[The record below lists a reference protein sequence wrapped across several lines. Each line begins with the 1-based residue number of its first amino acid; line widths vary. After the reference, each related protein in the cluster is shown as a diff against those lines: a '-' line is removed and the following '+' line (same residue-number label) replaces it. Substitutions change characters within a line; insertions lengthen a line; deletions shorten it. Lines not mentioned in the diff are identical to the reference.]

1 MKIRL
6 LVIGS
11 RPDDWVQAGYEFYA
25 RRLPR
30 EMQLDLVEIPLATR
44 SAGGDPA
51 IARQKETERLL
62 TRLLP
67 RDFAVALDER
77 GKNWSSVE
85 LSQQVAR
92 WQQDHPRVALLVGGP
107 EGLTDEVRARANV
120 LWSLSAMTFP
130 HTLVRILVAEQLYR
144 ASTILKGHPY
154 HKV

>member
-11 RPDDWVQAGYEFYA
+11 RPDAWVQSGYEFYA

-30 EMQLDLVEIPLATR
+30 EMQLELVEIPLATR
-44 SAGGDPA
+44 SSGGDPQ

-67 RDFAVALDER
+67 REWVVALDER
-77 GKNWSSVE
+77 GQNWDSVE
-85 LSQQVAR
+85 LSRQLAR
-92 WQQDHPRVALLVGGP
+92 WQQEQPRVSLLVGGP
-107 EGLTDEVRARANV
+107 EGLTDAVRARANV
-120 LWSLSAMTFP
+120 LWSLSALTFP

-154 HKV
+154 HKA